1 LGEGE
6 FMIENQSRITGE
18 VVQQTIKLDL
28 TKRGFFVMEGP
39 LEAPYD
45 LVVDIGLVDGKQI
58 FKTIQVKTNIRT
70 TSRPG
75 NGKGEPVSTN
85 GKNRNSYNYYD
96 KDISFLASLDE
107 HGEPYYI
114 EKEKYKYKSS
124 SELNKNLYSL
134 KTLWPFKNNIVS
146 SYRKSGD
153 IKYIEDQDLILNFG

>member
-1 LGEGE
+1 
-6 FMIENQSRITGE
+6 MIENQSRITSE
-18 VVQQTIKLDL
+18 VIQQTIKLDL
-28 TKRGFFVMEGP
+28 TKRGFLVMEGP
-39 LEAPYD
+39 PESPYD
-45 LVVDIGLVDGKQI
+45 LVVDIGIPDGERI
-58 FKTIQVKTNIRT
+58 FKTIQVKKDLRT

-75 NGKGEPVSTN
+75 IEGGEPVSLN
-85 GKNRNSYNYYD
+85 GKSRNSYNYYD

-124 SELNKNLYSL
+124 SELNKNLFSL

-153 IKYIEDQDLILNFG
+153 IKNIEDQDLTLKIG